1 MIHPVDLRSDTVTQ
15 PTEAMRE
22 AMRAAA
28 VGDDVFGEDPTVNR
42 LEEMAADRMGKEAA
56 VFVPSGTMANLAAIM
71 SHTQRGDEVIV
82 EERAHCYLNE
92 AGGMAA
98 LAGVIPR
105 PLPGERGVLT
115 PAQIEAVLRPP
126 NLHFAPTRL
135 LCLENTHNAAGGT
148 VMSPHQTTALC
159 ATAHAHGLRV
169 HLDGARIFNAA
180 VALGTEVRLLAQDA
194 DSVMFCISKGLSAPV
209 GSLLC
214 GSAEFVARARRARKV
229 LGGGMRQAGVLA
241 AAGIVALETM
251 VDRLAEDHRHAR
263 VLAQQLAQIP
273 GLRVDPSSVQTNMV
287 LVEVPQAAAV
297 AQRLATHGV
306 LVLAVAPARLRL
318 VTHRHIGMAEV
329 ERAVA
334 AFARVVD
341 ETVDAPPAGRA
352 ELRGR
357 QP

>member
-1 MIHPVDLRSDTVTQ
+1 MSPPVDLRSDTVTQ

-42 LEEMAADRMGKEAA
+42 LEEMAAARMGKEAA

-71 SHTQRGDEVIV
+71 SHTQRGDEVVV

-105 PLPGERGVLT
+105 PLPGERGILA

-135 LCLENTHNAAGGT
+135 LCLENTHNAAGGV
-148 VMSPHQTTALC
+148 VMSPQQMTALC
-159 ATAHAHGLRV
+159 ATAHVHGLRV

-180 VALGTEVRLLAQDA
+180 VALGVDVRLLVQDA

-214 GSAEFVARARRARKV
+214 GSAEFVARARRARKMV
-229 LGGGMRQAGVLA
+229 GGGMRQAGVLA

-251 VDRLAEDHRHAR
+251 VDRLADDHRHAR
-263 VLAQQLAQIP
+263 VLAQRLAEIP
-273 GLRVDPSSVQTNMV
+273 GLRVDPANVQTNMV
-287 LVEVPQAAAV
+287 LVEVPQAPLVARQLAA
-297 AQRLATHGV
+297 HGV
-306 LVLAVAPARLRL
+306 LVLAVAPCRLRL
-318 VTHRHIGMAEV
+318 VTHRHIGLAEV
-329 ERAVA
+329 ERAVE
-334 AFARVVD
+334 AFARVASQVGR
-341 ETVDAPPAGRA
+341 EQEAGTG
-352 ELRGR
+352 ERGS
-357 QP
+357 